1 MLLKHSVSPSLSH
14 SPLSSTTRPCAHL
27 PCPANLIHTHIRI
40 GTVYVDRL
48 EEESDKEAVKPK
60 LQELAKAYKDA
71 NNGDAGAPDLKF

>member
-1 MLLKHSVSPSLSH
+1 MCVCVCVLYKHKCIH
-14 SPLSSTTRPCAHL
+14 IHA
-27 PCPANLIHTHIRI
+27 HTHI

-71 NNGDAGAPDLKF
+71 NNGDVGAPDLKF

>member
-1 MLLKHSVSPSLSH
+1 M
-14 SPLSSTTRPCAHL
+14 